1 MDRLV
6 PVSWNVIK
14 RHSKRSCFSIVDIIR
29 LSIEAA
35 ESQALSEDL
44 INIYWKLNMSRS
56 GYINFDN
63 DPLYSNGSNFIFDC
77 YNDEIG
83 RLEIIDVKGK
93 LLQTGFQ
100 IIINQNYSHAK

>member
-1 MDRLV
+1 
-6 PVSWNVIK
+6 
-14 RHSKRSCFSIVDIIR
+14 
-29 LSIEAA
+29 
-35 ESQALSEDL
+35 
-44 INIYWKLNMSRS
+44 MSRS